1 MTIAVT
7 GSIATDHL
15 MRFPGRFSEQ
25 LLAEHLQKV
34 SLSFLVDDLVVHRG
48 GVAGNMAYAIGVLG
62 GRAALVGAA
71 GADFTDYRTWLE
83 AAGVDCDNVLISDT
97 AHTARFVCTTDTDMA
112 QIASF
117 YPGAMS
123 QARNIKL
130 ANVVEAIGTPE
141 LVIVGANDPDTMF
154 LHTDECRKLGLAF
167 AADPSQQLARLSG
180 EEIRQLIDGATY
192 LFTNDYEWDLL
203 LSKTDWTD
211 ADVLA
216 QVGLRV
222 TTLGAKGVDLVA
234 VDGTNIHVDVVPETA
249 QVDPTGVGDAFRA
262 GFLTARSAGLGLE
275 RAAQLGSLVAVLVL
289 ETTGTQNWTWNP
301 DVANSRLADAYGAAA
316 AEEIAQALGSSCT
329 GYCGSLIVGTMLCS
343 TKIACHSMKIRTVQS
358 RRLWSLSPARC
369 SSSIV
374 RTAAVSTN
382 WPACEAS
389 IMP

>member
-1 MTIAVT
+1 MKGGRFVTIAVT

-71 GADFTDYRTWLE
+71 GVDFTDYREWLE
-83 AAGVDCDNVLISDT
+83 AVGVDCDNVLISDT

-130 ANVVEAIGTPE
+130 AGVVEAIGTPE

-154 LHTDECRKLGLAF
+154 LHTDECRKLGLTF

-180 EEIRQLIDGATY
+180 EEIRQLTDGATY

-203 LSKTDWTD
+203 LSKTGWTD

-262 GFLTARSAGLGLE
+262 GFLTARSAGLSLE

-301 DVANSRLADAYGAAA
+301 DVANSRLADAYGTAA
-316 AEEIAQALGSSCT
+316 AEEISEALG
-329 GYCGSLIVGTMLCS
+329 
-343 TKIACHSMKIRTVQS
+343 
-358 RRLWSLSPARC
+358 
-369 SSSIV
+369 
-374 RTAAVSTN
+374 
-382 WPACEAS
+382 
-389 IMP
+389 

>member
-15 MRFPGRFSEQ
+15 MKFPGRFSDQ

-62 GRAALVGAA
+62 GRAVLVGAA
-71 GADFTDYRTWLE
+71 GVDFTDYREWLE

-97 AHTARFVCTTDTDMA
+97 QHTARFVCTTDTEMA

-123 QARNIKL
+123 LARNIRL
-130 ANVVEAIGTPE
+130 ADIVAAAGTPD
-141 LVIVGANDPDTMF
+141 LVIVGANDPDAMF
-154 LHTDECRKLGLAF
+154 AHTDECRELGLAF

-180 EEIRQLIDGATY
+180 EEIRRLVDGATY
-192 LFTNDYEWDLL
+192 LFSNDYEWDLM
-203 LSKTDWTD
+203 LSKTGWTD

-222 TTLGAKGVDLVA
+222 TTLGAKGVEIVSA
-234 VDGTNIHVDVVPETA
+234 DGSRLHVGVVPETA

-262 GFLTARSAGLGLE
+262 GFLTGRGAGLDLE
-275 RAAQLGSLVAVLVL
+275 RSAQLGSLVAVLVL
-289 ETTGTQNWTWNP
+289 ETTGTQNWTW
-301 DVANSRLADAYGAAA
+301 DLGVAKERLTDAFGPEAAG
-316 AEEIAQALGSSCT
+316 EI
-329 GYCGSLIVGTMLCS
+329 
-343 TKIACHSMKIRTVQS
+343 
-358 RRLWSLSPARC
+358 
-369 SSSIV
+369 
-374 RTAAVSTN
+374 TAALT
-382 WPACEAS
+382 
-389 IMP
+389 